1 MQYALPLLR
10 RFFAKVVLNVLP
22 AAMASVIGGILF
34 THYQLG
40 GATAPQTGAEQLAPA
55 SAEMM
60 KLVRDEHVL
69 IVDFLKAQLAAEKS
83 RLAEE
88 EKAAHAADEGKPAQ
102 PAPTAAAA
110 RHVTVAMASG
120 KTAAARSRP
129 VAAVAPHAPL
139 VIAQTGQIDPAEA
152 PARDPDSFLAK
163 TIDLKDHVVA
173 ATQRVVTTIGS
184 IPSWI
189 GERIGGSTVS
199 SPPAGRLA
207 SASW

>member
-1 MQYALPLLR
+1 MQYGLPLLR

-40 GATAPQTGAEQLAPA
+40 GAIAPQTGAEQLAPA

-88 EKAAHAADEGKPAQ
+88 EKAAHAADEGK
-102 PAPTAAAA
+102 
-110 RHVTVAMASG
+110 
-120 KTAAARSRP
+120 
-129 VAAVAPHAPL
+129 
-139 VIAQTGQIDPAEA
+139 E
-152 PARDPDSFLAK
+152 PAR
-163 TIDLKDHVVA
+163 
-173 ATQRVVTTIGS
+173 VTADEIIACLGTL
-184 IPSWI
+184 PHP
-189 GERIGGSTVS
+189 EGGHFV
-199 SPPAGRLA
+199 
-207 SASW
+207 

>member
-40 GATAPQTGAEQLAPA
+40 GAIAPQTGAEQLAPA

-60 KLVRDEHVL
+60 KLVRDEHAL

-88 EKAAHAADEGKPAQ
+88 EKPVGCVDGASAQVRRPWRDPRAPRRTRCPSRGCGRAMAHRFYPHALFERTYDPASDHR
-102 PAPTAAAA
+102 
-110 RHVTVAMASG
+110 RHVRDGDNLGTLRG
-120 KTAAARSRP
+120 LSRR
-129 VAAVAPHAPL
+129 
-139 VIAQTGQIDPAEA
+139 GQ
-152 PARDPDSFLAK
+152 
-163 TIDLKDHVVA
+163 
-173 ATQRVVTTIGS
+173 
-184 IPSWI
+184 
-189 GERIGGSTVS
+189 GGS
-199 SPPAGRLA
+199 RA
-207 SASW
+207 SDQ